1 MRTSKHCANSIHS
14 AAIPT
19 ALYSVSADLGV
30 DDLLIHFLMGHAPDG
45 ISQKYIATLILANG
59 PKMREEQSRMSKRMV
74 ELLGLTTKTFREE
87 IAAAL
92 AASLGTGQARALGNA
107 RTLARAQ
114 RASAR
119 ARRGKPLGPRMKTA
133 SAA

>member
-1 MRTSKHCANSIHS
+1 MLRHTYRTVA
-14 AAIPT
+14 
-19 ALYSVSADLGV
+19 ADLGV
-30 DDLLIHFLMGHAPDG
+30 DDLLIHFLMGHTPVG

-59 PKMREEQSRMSKRMV
+59 PKMREEQGRMSKRMV
-74 ELLGLTTKTFREE
+74 ELLGLNAKTFRRE

-92 AASLGTGQARALGNA
+92 AVSLEMGQARALVTS

-119 ARRGKPLGPRMKTA
+119 ARRTKLQKRNTT
-133 SAA
+133 